1 MKATGSSV
9 LSQQRSCILCTWF
22 VWLNQPSHMLWWC
35 HLDQVD
41 LRRKFTQARRV
52 TLAPQKG
59 DLSADS
65 TFCFAYKPFTTFCK
79 EMFEG
84 LIDLQPGTSISRGLK
99 GTIPEHKMA
108 TVKGYFTMFNPR
120 LVTPFWPKKMDFR
133 PAWKWQQF
141 LFRHHH
147 L

>member
-1 MKATGSSV
+1 M
-9 LSQQRSCILCTWF
+9 
-22 VWLNQPSHMLWWC
+22 
-35 HLDQVD
+35 
-41 LRRKFTQARRV
+41 

-65 TFCFAYKPFTTFCK
+65 TFCFAYKPFNTFCK

-108 TVKGYFTMFNPR
+108 TVKGYFTMFNSR
-120 LVTPFWPKKMDFR
+120 LVTPFWPQKNGCS
-133 PAWKWQQF
+133 F
-141 LFRHHH
+141 LLESDSNFYSGIITFK
-147 L
+147 